1 MSNSISKLKLYN
13 NNYLA
18 NNESNQKD
26 QRWLVFFYGTL
37 IGHLSTKLSRICER
51 GFIGLRFD
59 TKPYST
65 IQNVNLQ

>member
-1 MSNSISKLKLYN
+1 LKLYN

-37 IGHLSTKLSRICER
+37 IGDLSNKPSGVYKR
-51 GFIGLRFD
+51 GFMGLRFD
-59 TKPYST
+59 TKAYST
-65 IQNVNLQ
+65 IQNVNLQYPHIAS

>member
-1 MSNSISKLKLYN
+1 LKRYN
-13 NNYLA
+13 NNFLA

-26 QRWLVFFYGTL
+26 QRWLVFFYGIL
-37 IGHLSTKLSRICER
+37 IGHLSTKPSGVYKR
-51 GFIGLRFD
+51 GFMGLRFD